1 MGNCELFFIELARLL
16 SFLVFVLSSQLNIT
30 YKSHFRINILG
41 CFMNKIIKFQI
52 LIFVVLASIK
62 TAVCTTEK
70 NTVQGY
76 CAEYAI
82 NQQNAEQF
90 LKETMQSVVDDT
102 LAGKFSPRELIEK
115 IKGCPVDLVP
125 YLKEES
131 IVLIL
136 KNIKYNAEIENMVSP
151 ELVQDLAA
159 ILEAMADMYEDSG
172 ILKVLK
178 SGINTQSSNEALKAK
193 IKEIV
198 NKVKDKIEET
208 TADYI
213 AFHAQLADLVTSN
226 EYFNRVS
233 KLDKETMFL
242 IDLLQTNAQDVV
254 ALCQSDEIK
263 HWYYKLAF
271 DDKDRLKK
279 IARAF
284 ILRFA
289 SEVMLDSQ
297 FKHASFNA
305 LDFISITTKV
315 MSCMKAGN

>member
-1 MGNCELFFIELARLL
+1 
-16 SFLVFVLSSQLNIT
+16 
-30 YKSHFRINILG
+30 
-41 CFMNKIIKFQI
+41 MNKIIKFQI
-52 LIFVVLASIK
+52 LIFVVMTLIK
-62 TAVCTTEK
+62 PAVCVTEK
-70 NTVQGY
+70 NIVQGY

-82 NQQNAEQF
+82 SQRNAEQF

-102 LAGKFSPRELIEK
+102 LAGKFSPRALVEK
-115 IKGCPVDLVP
+115 IKNCQVDLVP

-151 ELVQDLAA
+151 ELVQDLSA
-159 ILEAMADMYEDSG
+159 ILEAVADMYKDSG

-178 SGINTQSSNEALKAK
+178 SGINTQSSNKALKYK

-198 NKVKDKIEET
+198 NKVKNKIEKT

-213 AFHAQLADLVTSN
+213 AFHQQLPNLVTSN

-233 KLDKETMFL
+233 ELDKETMFL
-242 IDLLQTNAQDVV
+242 IDLLQTNAQDVI

-263 HWYYKLAF
+263 HWYHKLAF
-271 DDKDRLKK
+271 DDRDRLKK
-279 IARAF
+279 IARVF

-289 SEVMLDSQ
+289 SEIMLDSQ
-297 FKHASFNA
+297 FKHARFNA
-305 LDFISITTKV
+305 LDFVSIMSKV
-315 MSCMKAGN
+315 MSCMKSSN